1 MCPAKVISEG
11 DQVRQVRSDLPD
23 TFFVF
28 SESSVASCL
37 PKDSSPEIENPVCHC
52 ATKKMDDARYEKDL
66 RGLIKRIEVVRDEA
80 ARVGRGKNGQF
91 SGFWDEKVLHIKK
104 NYAKVLEIHDET
116 SENKKK
122 GQRGVE
128 DILLDQL
135 KHKLLTECQEL
146 LVSMASEQK
155 KNKKKV
161 SCSFTKQ
168 VYLLIDRFIN
178 PFLLTHFF

>member
-1 MCPAKVISEG
+1 
-11 DQVRQVRSDLPD
+11 
-23 TFFVF
+23 
-28 SESSVASCL
+28 
-37 PKDSSPEIENPVCHC
+37 
-52 ATKKMDDARYEKDL
+52 MDDARYEKDL

-168 VYLLIDRFIN
+168 Y
-178 PFLLTHFF
+178 TC

>member
-1 MCPAKVISEG
+1 VISEG
-11 DQVRQVRSDLPD
+11 DQVRQVRSDLLWYGY
-23 TFFVF
+23 FFRI
-28 SESSVASCL
+28 
-37 PKDSSPEIENPVCHC
+37 SPGEIENPVCHC
-52 ATKKMDDARYEKDL
+52 ATKLRQKMDDARYEKSL
-66 RGLIKRIEVVRDEA
+66 RGLIKRIEVVRDDA

-178 PFLLTHFF
+178 PFLLTQFFF

>member
-1 MCPAKVISEG
+1 
-11 DQVRQVRSDLPD
+11 
-23 TFFVF
+23 
-28 SESSVASCL
+28 
-37 PKDSSPEIENPVCHC
+37 
-52 ATKKMDDARYEKDL
+52 MDDARYEKDL

-161 SCSFTKQ
+161 SCFPSQNKST
-168 VYLLIDRFIN
+168 YMLIDHININN
-178 PFLLTHFF
+178 PFH

>member
-1 MCPAKVISEG
+1 
-11 DQVRQVRSDLPD
+11 VRSDLVPVPD
-23 TFFVF
+23 IF
-28 SESSVASCL
+28 SSAGDAGVKFES
-37 PKDSSPEIENPVCHC
+37 C
-52 ATKKMDDARYEKDL
+52 ATAPLNCAIKRATNEMDDARYEKDL

-168 VYLLIDRFIN
+168 VHILVDRSFYQSLPSN
-178 PFLLTHFF
+178 PIFF